1 MTSLALATALR
12 HDRHGRLDMLPYA
25 RALNLS
31 FERDDDET
39 RLLMPF
45 APGLIG
51 APGRLHGGTLAG
63 LLEMASLAAI
73 IVALP
78 DDGRM
83 PRLRPITITTD
94 FMREGT
100 PVDTHAAAEITRLG
114 RRIANVSN
122 GRGRLRR
129 RTSISSS
136 IGRGDGVCLRRLGP
150 VAPDPD

>member
-25 RALNLS
+25 RALDLS

-63 LLEMASLAAI
+63 LLEMAALAAI

-78 DDGRM
+78 DDGRV
-83 PRLRPITITTD
+83 PRLRPVTITVD

-114 RRIANVSN
+114 RRVANVSARAWQFERARPIAGAN
-122 GRGRLRR
+122 INFLIDWPG
-129 RTSISSS
+129 
-136 IGRGDGVCLRRLGP
+136 
-150 VAPDPD
+150 

>member
-1 MTSLALATALR
+1 MTSLALAAALR
-12 HDRHGRLDMLPYA
+12 HERHGRLDMLPYA
-25 RALNLS
+25 RVLNLS
-31 FERDDDET
+31 FVRDDDET

-45 APGLIG
+45 APGLVG

-78 DDGRM
+78 DNDRM
-83 PRLRPITITTD
+83 PRLRPVTITVD

-114 RRIANVSN
+114 RRIANVSARAWQFERARPIAAAN
-122 GRGRLRR
+122 INFLIDWPG
-129 RTSISSS
+129 
-136 IGRGDGVCLRRLGP
+136 
-150 VAPDPD
+150 

>member
-45 APGLIG
+45 ASGLIG

-63 LLEMASLAAI
+63 LLEMAALAAI

-78 DDGRM
+78 DDGRV
-83 PRLRPITITTD
+83 PRLRPVTITVD

-114 RRIANVSN
+114 RRVANVSARAWQFERARPIAGAN
-122 GRGRLRR
+122 INFLIDWPG
-129 RTSISSS
+129 
-136 IGRGDGVCLRRLGP
+136 
-150 VAPDPD
+150 

>member
-25 RALNLS
+25 RVLDLS

-63 LLEMASLAAI
+63 LLEMAALAAI

-78 DDGRM
+78 DDGRV
-83 PRLRPITITTD
+83 PRLRPVTITVD

-100 PVDTHAAAEITRLG
+100 PVDNHAAAEITRLG
-114 RRIANVSN
+114 RRVANVSARAWQFERARPIAGAN
-122 GRGRLRR
+122 INFLIDWPG
-129 RTSISSS
+129 
-136 IGRGDGVCLRRLGP
+136 
-150 VAPDPD
+150 

>member
-63 LLEMASLAAI
+63 LLEMAALAAI

-78 DDGRM
+78 DDGRV
-83 PRLRPITITTD
+83 PRLRPVTITVD

-114 RRIANVSN
+114 RRVANVSARAWQFERARPIAGAN
-122 GRGRLRR
+122 INFLIDWPG
-129 RTSISSS
+129 
-136 IGRGDGVCLRRLGP
+136 
-150 VAPDPD
+150 

>member
-1 MTSLALATALR
+1 MTSLALATVLR
-12 HDRHGRLDMLPYA
+12 HDRHGRLDLLPYA

-63 LLEMASLAAI
+63 LLEMAALAAI

-78 DDGRM
+78 DDGRV
-83 PRLRPITITTD
+83 PRLRPVTITVD

-114 RRIANVSN
+114 RRVANVSARAWQFERARPIAGAN
-122 GRGRLRR
+122 INFLIDWPG
-129 RTSISSS
+129 
-136 IGRGDGVCLRRLGP
+136 
-150 VAPDPD
+150 

>member
-31 FERDDDET
+31 FERDNDET

-63 LLEMASLAAI
+63 LLEMAALAAI

-78 DDGRM
+78 DDGRV
-83 PRLRPITITTD
+83 PRLRPVTITVD

-114 RRIANVSN
+114 RRVANVSARAWQFERARPIAGAN
-122 GRGRLRR
+122 INFLIDWPG
-129 RTSISSS
+129 
-136 IGRGDGVCLRRLGP
+136 
-150 VAPDPD
+150 

>member
-1 MTSLALATALR
+1 VTSLALATALR

-63 LLEMASLAAI
+63 LLEMAALAAI

-78 DDGRM
+78 DDGRV
-83 PRLRPITITTD
+83 PRLRPVTITVD

-114 RRIANVSN
+114 RRVANVSARAWQFERARPIAGAN
-122 GRGRLRR
+122 INFLIDWPG
-129 RTSISSS
+129 
-136 IGRGDGVCLRRLGP
+136 
-150 VAPDPD
+150 

>member
-1 MTSLALATALR
+1 MTSLALAASLR
-12 HDRHGRLDMLPYA
+12 HERRGRLDMLPYA

-31 FERDDDET
+31 FVRDDDET

-45 APGLIG
+45 APGLVG

-78 DDGRM
+78 DDDRM
-83 PRLRPITITTD
+83 PRLRPVTITVD

-114 RRIANVSN
+114 RRIANVSARAWQFERARPIAAAN
-122 GRGRLRR
+122 INFLIDWPG
-129 RTSISSS
+129 
-136 IGRGDGVCLRRLGP
+136 
-150 VAPDPD
+150 

>member
-12 HDRHGRLDMLPYA
+12 HDRHGRLDLLPYA

-63 LLEMASLAAI
+63 LLEMAALAAI

-78 DDGRM
+78 DDGRV
-83 PRLRPITITTD
+83 PRLRPVTITVD

-114 RRIANVSN
+114 RRVANVSARAWQFERARPIAGAN
-122 GRGRLRR
+122 INFLIDWPG
-129 RTSISSS
+129 
-136 IGRGDGVCLRRLGP
+136 
-150 VAPDPD
+150 

>member
-1 MTSLALATALR
+1 MTSLALAAALR
-12 HDRHGRLDMLPYA
+12 HERHGRLDMLPYA

-31 FERDDDET
+31 FVRDDDET

-45 APGLIG
+45 APGLVG

-78 DDGRM
+78 DDDRM
-83 PRLRPITITTD
+83 PRLRPVTITVD

-114 RRIANVSN
+114 RRIANVSARAWQFERARPIAAAN
-122 GRGRLRR
+122 INFLIDWPG
-129 RTSISSS
+129 
-136 IGRGDGVCLRRLGP
+136 
-150 VAPDPD
+150 

>member
-45 APGLIG
+45 AAGLIG

-114 RRIANVSN
+114 RRIANVSARAWQFERARPIAAAN
-122 GRGRLRR
+122 INFLIDWPG
-129 RTSISSS
+129 
-136 IGRGDGVCLRRLGP
+136 
-150 VAPDPD
+150 

>member
-45 APGLIG
+45 ASGLIG

-63 LLEMASLAAI
+63 LLEMAALAAI

-114 RRIANVSN
+114 RRVANVSARAWQFERARPIAGAN
-122 GRGRLRR
+122 INFLIDWPG
-129 RTSISSS
+129 
-136 IGRGDGVCLRRLGP
+136 
-150 VAPDPD
+150 

>member
-63 LLEMASLAAI
+63 LLEMAALTAI

-78 DDGRM
+78 DDGPV
-83 PRLRPITITTD
+83 PRLRPVTITVD

-114 RRIANVSN
+114 RRVANVSARAWQFERARPIAGAN
-122 GRGRLRR
+122 INFLIDWPG
-129 RTSISSS
+129 
-136 IGRGDGVCLRRLGP
+136 
-150 VAPDPD
+150 